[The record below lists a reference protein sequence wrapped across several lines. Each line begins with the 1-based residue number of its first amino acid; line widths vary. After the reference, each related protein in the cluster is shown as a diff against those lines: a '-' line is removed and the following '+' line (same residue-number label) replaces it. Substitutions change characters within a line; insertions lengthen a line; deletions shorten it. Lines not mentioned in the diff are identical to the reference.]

1 VTRDKDIRIIKV
13 GKIRLK
19 RGFNNM
25 GRIREAKTLCP
36 IFREDNERVD
46 LGDAYLDITAGTVT
60 ASTLGSDISGSFV
73 LNSGTVEVELPLITN
88 TWATATADATVAGIA
103 VGDIV
108 IVTPLRSLP
117 AFAQFSAAEP
127 GAGKIVLEFYNS
139 SGSSVDGSAAAE
151 GARMF
156 TWRKWNS

>member
-1 VTRDKDIRIIKV
+1 
-13 GKIRLK
+13 
-19 RGFNNM
+19 M

-46 LGDAYLDITAGTVT
+46 LGDAFLDITAGTVI
-60 ASTLGSDISGSFV
+60 ASALGSDISGSFV
-73 LNSGTVEVELPLITN
+73 LNSGTVEVLLPLITN
-88 TWATATADATVAGIA
+88 TWGTATSDATVSGIA
-103 VGDIV
+103 KDDIV

-127 GAGKIVLEFYNS
+127 GDGKIVLEFYNS
-139 SGSSVDGSAAAE
+139 SGSSTDGAASEE

-156 TWRKWNS
+156 TWTKWNS